1 VIHNTDVKGHSTGR
15 SYASPLREAQAGRTR
30 QQILEALIRTMSRG
44 VAEVSIPAVAQ
55 EAGVSIPTVYRHF
68 GSKRGLFAA
77 LNPYVVDKAGL
88 RPDGPIDNLDQLLP
102 KAKQIFRRGERLDAT
117 LRAAMATELGQQ
129 ARRSGIPERR
139 EAWRHAI
146 RGTAPDLA
154 HADLER
160 LTDLAVIFFSS
171 AMLRAFK
178 DYLGVGADDA
188 ADRVSWALRLMVE
201 AAQRN
206 GSRSDPGEGGS

>member
-1 VIHNTDVKGHSTGR
+1 MIHNTDVKTSTIQR
-15 SYASPLREAQAGRTR
+15 SYASPLREAQAQRTR

-55 EAGVSIPTVYRHF
+55 EAGVSMPTVYRHF

-77 LNPYVVDKAGL
+77 LNPYVIEKGGL
-88 RPDGPIDNLDQLLP
+88 RPDGPMENLDQLLP
-102 KAKQIFRRGERLDAT
+102 QVKQIFRRGERLDAT

-139 EAWRHAI
+139 DLWRHAI
-146 RGTAPDLA
+146 RGTAPGLA
-154 HADLER
+154 KADLER
-160 LTDLAVIFFSS
+160 LTDLAVVFFSS
-171 AMLRAFK
+171 AMVRAFK

-188 ADRVSWALRLMVE
+188 ADRVSWALRLLVD
-201 AAQRN
+201 AAQRS
-206 GSRSDPGEGGS
+206 GSRTNPTPEGS

>member
-1 VIHNTDVKGHSTGR
+1 MIHNTDVKAPVTQR
-15 SYASPLREAQAGRTR
+15 SYASPLREAQAKRTR

-44 VAEVSIPAVAQ
+44 VAGVSIPAVAR
-55 EAGVSIPTVYRHF
+55 EAGVSMPTVYRHF

-77 LNPYVVDKAGL
+77 LNPYVIEKGGL

-102 KAKQIFRRGERLDAT
+102 KVKEIFRRGERLDAT

-129 ARRSGIPERR
+129 ARRSGMPERR

-154 HADLER
+154 QADLER

-188 ADRVSWALRLMVE
+188 ADRVSWALRLMVD

-206 GSRSDPGEGGS
+206 WSRSDPGEGGS